1 MFIYSLYERDLNRFI
16 CEKGILMIVI
26 NTAKYDYS
34 DFIMY
39 YVDDTDYICDTYII
53 LFPLIM

>member
-1 MFIYSLYERDLNRFI
+1 MNEFI

>member
-26 NTAKYDYS
+26 TTAKYDYS

-39 YVDDTDYICDTYII
+39 YVDDTDSICDTYII

>member
-26 NTAKYDYS
+26 TTAKYDYS